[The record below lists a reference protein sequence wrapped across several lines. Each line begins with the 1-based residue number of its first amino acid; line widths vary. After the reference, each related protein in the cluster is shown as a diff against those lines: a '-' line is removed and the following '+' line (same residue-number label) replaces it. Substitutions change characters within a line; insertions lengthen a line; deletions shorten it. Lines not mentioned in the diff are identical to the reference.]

1 MNNKITIIILIFEE
15 NLNTILNCIKSVKN
29 FKIII
34 VDNSGNKKRKEA
46 VTKKFNIYKY
56 FLNKINL
63 GFAKGNNI
71 GIKNCDTEYLLIL
84 NPDCI
89 ISEESINKLLASILK
104 YENCYITAP
113 TFIDENNQL
122 TFNASSFPEISHNID
137 ILKLEGDI
145 CCQTVLGAAMF
156 CKTEQIKSLDMFDE
170 NFFIFYEDY
179 DLCRKIYN
187 KKKSVIQIFNAT
199 AVHQHGLGNSIKNTF
214 KRSFIINFN
223 MTFSELYYFYKI
235 NKHQKKY
242 DNLEK
247 KVLNYFIKSII
258 CLLIFNLNKFVYYF
272 SKILAFYKF
281 YRFIKKIN

>member
-1 MNNKITIIILIFEE
+1 M
-15 NLNTILNCIKSVKN
+15 IKSVKN

-34 VDNSGNKKRKEA
+34 VDNSGNKKRKE
-46 VTKKFNIYKY
+46 TIIKKFNIYKY

-63 GFAKGNNI
+63 GFGKGNNI

-89 ISEESINKLLASILK
+89 ISEESVNKLLASLLK

-122 TFNASSFPEISHNID
+122 AFNASSFPETNYNVD

-145 CCQTVLGAAMF
+145 CCQTTLGAAMF
-156 CKTEQIKSLDMFDE
+156 CRTEQIKSLGMFDE
-170 NFFIFYEDY
+170 NFFIFFEDD
-179 DLCRKIYN
+179 DLCRKVYIE
-187 KKKSVIQIFNAT
+187 KKSVIQIFKAK
-199 AVHQHGLGNSIKNTF
+199 AIHQHGQRNSIKNSF

-242 DNLEK
+242 DYLK
-247 KVLNYFIKSII
+247 KKITNYFFK
-258 CLLIFNLNKFVYYF
+258 LLINLFILNLSKITYYL
-272 SKILAFYKF
+272 SKILAFLKF
-281 YRFIKKIN
+281 YRLINKPN

>member
-46 VTKKFNIYKY
+46 ITKKFNIYKY
-56 FLNKINL
+56 FLNKTNL
-63 GFAKGNNI
+63 GFGKGSNI

-89 ISEESINKLLASILK
+89 ISEESVNKLLASLLK

-113 TFIDENNQL
+113 TFIDQNNKL
-122 TFNASSFPEISHNID
+122 TLNASSFPEISYQRNTIN
-137 ILKLEGDI
+137 LENDI
-145 CCQTVLGAAMF
+145 CCQSVLGAAMF
-156 CKTEQIKSLDMFDE
+156 CRTEQIKSLGMFDE

-179 DLCRKIYN
+179 DLCRKVYN

-199 AVHQHGLGNSIKNTF
+199 AIHQHGLGNSIKNTF

-235 NKHQKKY
+235 SIF
-242 DNLEK
+242 L
-247 KVLNYFIKSII
+247 KSLSLYITT
-258 CLLIFNLNKFVYYF
+258 NTTK
-272 SKILAFYKF
+272 
-281 YRFIKKIN
+281 R

>member
-1 MNNKITIIILIFEE
+1 MSNKITIIILIFEE
-15 NLNTILNCIKSVKN
+15 NLNTILKCIKSVKN

-46 VTKKFNIYKY
+46 ITKKFNIYKY

-63 GFAKGNNI
+63 GFGKGNNI

-89 ISEESINKLLASILK
+89 ISEESINKLLASLLK
-104 YENCYITAP
+104 YENCYITTP
-113 TFIDENNQL
+113 TFIDENNQQ

-199 AVHQHGLGNSIKNTF
+199 AIHQHGLGNSIKNTF

-242 DNLEK
+242 DYLK
-247 KVLNYFIKSII
+247 KKIPKYLFK
-258 CLLIFNLNKFVYYF
+258 LLINLFILNLNKIAYYL
-272 SKILAFYKF
+272 SKILAFLKF
-281 YRFIKKIN
+281 YRLLNKLN